1 MAEKSKKIPSP
12 SRSVS
17 DISNDGDGAPVYTPP
32 ATESNDGDGAP
43 VYTPPATESNDGD
56 GAPVYT
62 PPETESNDGPS
73 SSTHLPDTSHLSD
86 IIQGLQDVKLAQ
98 NKADKAEQETDKSAK
113 KKRGERNNRS
123 LGKKLVPA
131 DITVSNVADSLQNLV
146 VSEKETNNLEQE
158 QINAKSAK
166 ERKNKERKKGSKA
179 RKARKAQEDAKKE
192 IDATIANDKSKSM
205 EDEEEDISDSKWLK
219 DSGWNNMKRFM
230 ISHGFKWGNVDD
242 YDAAKELIKRI
253 REDQASEKHVE
264 PEPPKKKVAKDVSIS
279 KPKTA
284 KTKEGQASGKP
295 QPPKKEIVEDASSKQ
310 KLTKTKKNTVVG
322 LWEDY
327 FGNETQLANWQRLCV
342 DVGMEETPTSIT
354 QCRKALGKVWV
365 NIFDFLDAKAEGKL
379 VKRYSSERELATYTL
394 DSGKIFPKIRAKQ
407 GGPARVLLA
416 HIFRH

>member
-1 MAEKSKKIPSP
+1 MAKKSKKIPSP

-17 DISNDGDGAPVYTPP
+17 DIS
-32 ATESNDGDGAP
+32 S
-43 VYTPPATESNDGD
+43 DGD

-62 PPETESNDGPS
+62 PPETESTDAPS

-86 IIQGLQDVKLAQ
+86 IIQGLQDVKLRQ
-98 NKADKAEQETDKSAK
+98 DKVDKVEQETDKGVSAK
-113 KKRGERNNRS
+113 KKRSRRDNRF

-166 ERKNKERKKGSKA
+166 NRREKERKKRSKA
-179 RKARKAQEDAKKE
+179 RKAEEEAKKE
-192 IDATIANDKSKSM
+192 INATIANDKFKSM
-205 EDEEEDISDSKWLK
+205 EDKKEDSEKEAGEKDISDSKWLK
-219 DSGWNNMKRFM
+219 NSGWNDMKCFM
-230 ISHGFKWGNVDD
+230 IAHGFKWGVVDD

-264 PEPPKKKVAKDVSIS
+264 PEPPKKKVVKDVSVS
-279 KPKTA
+279 KPKTT
-284 KTKEGQASGKP
+284 KTKEDQTSEKP
-295 QPPKKEIVEDASSKQ
+295 EPPKKEVVGNASSKQ

-342 DVGMEETPTSIT
+342 DVGMEEIPTSIT

-365 NIFDFLDAKAEGKL
+365 NIFDFLDAKAEGKP
-379 VKRYSSERELATYTL
+379 VKRYSSEHKLATYTL
-394 DSGKIFPKIRAKQ
+394 KSRKIFPKNRAKQ

-416 HIFRH
+416 HIFGH